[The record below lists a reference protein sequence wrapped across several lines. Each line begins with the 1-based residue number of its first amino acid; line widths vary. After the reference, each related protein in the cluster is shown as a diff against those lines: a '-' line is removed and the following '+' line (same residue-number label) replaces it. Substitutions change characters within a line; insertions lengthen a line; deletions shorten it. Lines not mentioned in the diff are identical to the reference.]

1 MMTFIPEGTV
11 KRMLKE
17 FYPEDRISSDAVKRL
32 VIVAEDFIRMTYLDA
47 RKFADA
53 SNRKTV
59 SEKDMVL
66 STTR

>member
-1 MMTFIPEGTV
+1 MAFIPEGTI

-17 FYPEDRISSDAVKRL
+17 FYPDDRVSSGAIARL
-32 VIVAEDFIRMTYLDA
+32 VVVAEDFIRMTYLDA

-53 SNRKTV
+53 SNRKTI

-66 STTR
+66 ASGR